1 MGKLSLWFSFFHEVG
16 FIEPLKI
23 SKVLRPSSLLFL
35 KLQLVFFFFEKL
47 HKKSYVTFFM
57 KFNSKESVSFSH
69 PTLLQMDNIIINIKP
84 VIDLETLHWW

>member
-1 MGKLSLWFSFFHEVG
+1 
-16 FIEPLKI
+16 
-23 SKVLRPSSLLFL
+23 
-35 KLQLVFFFFEKL
+35 
-47 HKKSYVTFFM
+47 M

>member
-1 MGKLSLWFSFFHEVG
+1 MGKLTLWFSFFYEVG

-35 KLQLVFFFFEKL
+35 KLQVFFFFEKP
-47 HKKSYVTFFM
+47 HKKSYVTFFN
-57 KFNSKESVSFSH
+57 KFNSKELVPS
-69 PTLLQMDNIIINIKP
+69 PPPPLQMGNVIISIKP